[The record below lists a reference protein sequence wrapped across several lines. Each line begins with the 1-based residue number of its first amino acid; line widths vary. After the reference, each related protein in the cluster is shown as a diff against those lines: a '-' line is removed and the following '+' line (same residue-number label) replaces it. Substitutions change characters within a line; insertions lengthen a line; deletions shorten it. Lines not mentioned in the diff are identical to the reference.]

1 MIHSRQWVRDRPFL
15 FLIIVQL
22 ALLVAD
28 AVLDRNGGN
37 TILTAFLMGM
47 FVLAAAVAL
56 SSVHIPTPYLRTVG
70 SLAIACRLLEYY
82 LRPNLFSILALVF
95 WGGFSMLLIGFA
107 LRPDNRSTFNK
118 LAAISAAYIAFPQF
132 WNAVFLLIQAGDP
145 AAFRPGPGLTAPLSY
160 QDMLYFSYNVFTT
173 VDVSDT
179 LPASR
184 LAGTAVIIAEILAQL
199 FTVIFIA
206 RLVGVFPSSPAGTG
220 RSSRHSLGRTGPDCE
235 QAGKGGFCFG

>member
-1 MIHSRQWVRDRPFL
+1 MLPSHSRQWVKDRPFL
-15 FLIIVQL
+15 FLIIVQI

-37 TILTAFLMGM
+37 TIFTAFLMGT
-47 FVLAAAVAL
+47 FVLASAAAL
-56 SSVHIPTPYLRTVG
+56 SSVHVRTPYLRTVG
-70 SLAIACRLLEYY
+70 SFAVACRILEYY
-82 LRPNLFSILALVF
+82 LKPHLFSDLALVL
-95 WGGFSMLLIGFA
+95 WGGFSLLLITLLIGFA

-145 AAFRPGPGLTAPLSY
+145 AAFRPGPGLTAPLGY

-184 LAGTAVIIAEILAQL
+184 LASTAVIIAEILAQL

-206 RLVGVFPSSPAGTG
+206 RLVGVFPASSVTKKPQGSG
-220 RSSRHSLGRTGPDCE
+220 SSLRS
-235 QAGKGGFCFG
+235 

>member
-1 MIHSRQWVRDRPFL
+1 MIDSRQWVKDRPFL

-37 TILTAFLMGM
+37 TVLTAFLMGL
-47 FVLAAAVAL
+47 FVLAVALAL
-56 SSVHIPTPYLRTVG
+56 SSVHVRTPYLRTIG
-70 SLAIACRLLEYY
+70 ALAVVCRLLEYFAS
-82 LRPNLFSILALVF
+82 PVLFSLLSVVF
-95 WGGFSMLLIGFA
+95 WGGFSMLMIVLLIRFA

-145 AAFRPGPGLTAPLSY
+145 AAFRPGPGLAAPLSY

-206 RLVGVFPSSPAGTG
+206 RLVGVFPSSSAG
-220 RSSRHSLGRTGPDCE
+220 RKEKPEDSEHSRRDS
-235 QAGKGGFCFG
+235 

>member
-1 MIHSRQWVRDRPFL
+1 MIHSRQWVKDRPFL

-37 TILTAFLMGM
+37 TILTAFLMGL

-56 SSVHIPTPYLRTVG
+56 SSVHVRTPYLRTIG
-70 SLAIACRLLEYY
+70 SLAIACRLLEYC
-82 LRPNLFSILALVF
+82 LRPNLFSILALVL
-95 WGGFSMLLIGFA
+95 WGGFSMLLITLLIQFA
-107 LRPDNRSTFNK
+107 LGPDNRSTFNK

-206 RLVGVFPSSPAGTG
+206 RLVGVFPSSPTG
-220 RSSRHSLGRTGPDCE
+220 RKEKPADSGHPRRDS
-235 QAGKGGFCFG
+235 